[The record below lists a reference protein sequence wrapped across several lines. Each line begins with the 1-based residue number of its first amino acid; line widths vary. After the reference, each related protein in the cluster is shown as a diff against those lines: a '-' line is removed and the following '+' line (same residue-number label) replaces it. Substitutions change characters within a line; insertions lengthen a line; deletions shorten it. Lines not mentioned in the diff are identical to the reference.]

1 MSAAIALL
9 IRFGQAE
16 SILISKRFCFN
27 PGANWR
33 LMSGRWVG
41 GGGGAGPEAGASV
54 PPPAAR
60 PVRWRG
66 TGLLTAHLARAPTSH
81 LGARGSG
88 AGGTVLHKPL
98 TLFHMFLTILYALFL
113 IVCSSRYCYWDG
125 INLLNKYDPAQ
136 RSQFCASLN
145 KNHPLVL
152 CRAVIKV

>member
-9 IRFGQAE
+9 ISFGQAE

-41 GGGGAGPEAGASV
+41 GAVGRGRRRGRRYRPPRRGQCAGGARACSLH
-54 PPPAAR
+54 
-60 PVRWRG
+60 
-66 TGLLTAHLARAPTSH
+66 TLRAPPRLTWWP
-81 LGARGSG
+81 GDRWP
-88 AGGTVLHKPL
+88 GGTVLHKPL

-125 INLLNKYDPAQ
+125 INLLNKYDPAE